1 MNTVSVQSGTPN
13 RSRDRFRPVAPP
25 RIIENAYSEDQHRRL
40 LEVVRSQGPWP
51 LVLAHHFKTPEEVL
65 ATGGSMTLPEGFKP
79 TWDMVLSPVFRGY
92 LAHEGVCLF
101 REIED
106 CYYNSNFLDLVR
118 GYWGA
123 QYAEPETMLFNIQ
136 GACPVGGPPHLDG
149 TVFRGMTMDNT
160 PLWLLMSMAK
170 SGLFHRWQAKKGQ
183 VIAWYYNGTI
193 GGGFNCW
200 PDGPHG
206 QPMQI
211 EAPMW
216 GRAVVVENEMM
227 LHHGQAC
234 GPVSMRKPV
243 GLDIVSRFGADPDNA
258 DAWQITT
265 GDKVIQHVPPREM
278 RFLVHWGAR
287 LFMDYNELK
296 ITMDHT
302 DDITIEQALNILIA
316 DLHQRGV
323 EFEEPSDPL
332 NDRRFIG
339 LLAQV
344 HDHGLPD
351 IIPPDADEARLTA

>member
-1 MNTVSVQSGTPN
+1 MNAAASD
-13 RSRDRFRPVAPP
+13 RSRDRFRPVAQP

-40 LEVVRSQGPWP
+40 LDVVRNHGPWP
-51 LVLAHHFKTPEEVL
+51 LILAHHFKTPEEVL
-65 ATGGSMTLPEGFKP
+65 ATGGSLTLPEGFKP

-92 LAHEGVCLF
+92 LAHQGVCLF

-106 CYYNSNFLDLVR
+106 CYYNSHFLDLVR

-123 QYAEPETMLFNIQ
+123 KYAEPETMLFNIQ
-136 GACPVGGPPHLDG
+136 GPCPVGGPPHLDG

-170 SGLFHRWQAKKGQ
+170 SGLFRRWQAKKAQ
-183 VIAWYYNGTI
+183 VIAWYYKGTI
-193 GGGFNCW
+193 GGGFTCW

-234 GPVSMRKPV
+234 GPLAMRRPA
-243 GLDIVSRFGADPDNA
+243 GLDIASMFGPDPDTEDGWRIAN
-258 DAWQITT
+258 
-265 GDKVIQHVPPREM
+265 GEEVIQRIPAQEM

-287 LFMDYNELK
+287 LFMDYEELR

-302 DDITIEQALNILIA
+302 DDITADQALQILVDDLRARGIA
-316 DLHQRGV
+316 
-323 EFEEPSDPL
+323 FEEPSDPM
-332 NDRRFIG
+332 NDRDFIG
-339 LLAQV
+339 LLAKV
-344 HDHGLPD
+344 HDHGVPD
-351 IIPPDADEARLTA
+351 IIPPDVDA